1 MVTAVGVE
9 GCRSVSKI
17 AMSVRLRERRGRCGA
32 GFTLIELLVVIAIIS
47 ILASILFPVFG
58 RAREMARRTSCLSN
72 QKQVSLGFLQ
82 YTQDYD
88 EALPGAAEGP
98 DAAGIQGGWMYYS
111 KFPADA
117 TTGKPGYDP
126 TKGAI
131 YSYIKSAQV
140 FVCTDDNKGRY
151 NGNSYAVNGC
161 DFNGGAPFATGKT
174 LAAFDN
180 SSGWI
185 LLLEEC
191 EDAKDTVGDSTD
203 DGYFAAPTNGLGG
216 NLIST
221 RHNEGSNVTFMDNH
235 TKFYRPEQIVRGG
248 FIFGDPTRTSCP

>member
-1 MVTAVGVE
+1 MDVDTGDDRVCKSA
-9 GCRSVSKI
+9 
-17 AMSVRLRERRGRCGA
+17 RRG

-72 QKQVSLGFLQ
+72 QKQVGLGFMQ

-98 DAAGIQGGWMYYS
+98 DAAGLVGGWMFYS
-111 KFPADA
+111 KFPADGVG
-117 TTGKPGYDP
+117 GKPGYDP
-126 TKGAI
+126 KQGAI
-131 YSYIKSAQV
+131 YSYIKNAQV
-140 FVCTDDNKGRY
+140 FVCPDDSKGRA

-161 DFNGGAPFATGKT
+161 DFTGEAPFLNGKT

-180 SSGWI
+180 SSGFI
-185 LLLEEC
+185 LLMEEC
-191 EDAKDTVGDSTD
+191 EDAADTNGDSTD
-203 DGYFAAPTNGLGG
+203 DGYFAPPNNGLGG

-221 RHNEGSNVTFMDNH
+221 RHNEGSNVTFMDSH
-235 TKFYRPEQIVRGG
+235 TKFYRPTQIVQGG
-248 FIFGDPTRTSCP
+248 FIFGDPARKSCP